1 METNQQESRMPYSE
15 FKELLGVAKIK
26 FFPPKEGKERVF
38 GMLGDKCVIVAKKG
52 LTIQDLVDN
61 EQDLEWITCQECGEN
76 NPEGYEDC
84 IYCDNPLP

>member
-1 METNQQESRMPYSE
+1 METKMPYTE

-52 LTIQDLVDN
+52 LTIQDLVEN
-61 EQDLEWITCQECGEN
+61 EKDLYVVK
-76 NPEGYEDC
+76 NPEKGYFLTISQAVE
-84 IYCDNPLP
+84 I